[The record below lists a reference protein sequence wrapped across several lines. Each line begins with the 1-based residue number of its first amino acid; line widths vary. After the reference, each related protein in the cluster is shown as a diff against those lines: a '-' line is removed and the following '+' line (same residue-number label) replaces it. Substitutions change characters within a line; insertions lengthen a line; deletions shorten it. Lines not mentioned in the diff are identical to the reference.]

1 MPSGGVTRRPIFH
14 ARRPSPPRG
23 HARRCGAGRLRRGRQ
38 GGRRPRSRRAL
49 PGGAQRDDGAA
60 ACALLTS
67 GTRRQ
72 LEADEGESCE
82 KAIGAVEL
90 PAPSPV
96 GRVAVYITSA
106 SADLE
111 VGGTLFLDETPSG
124 WRVSAAGCA
133 PRPGGQPFDC
143 ELEV

>member
-1 MPSGGVTRRPIFH
+1 MRAAPVLLAATLAVAASAGCGTGGKEADASGV
-14 ARRPSPPRG
+14 
-23 HARRCGAGRLRRGRQ
+23 AGRFL
-38 GGRRPRSRRAL
+38 AA
-49 PGGAQRDDGAA
+49 AQRDDGAA

-82 KAIGAVEL
+82 KAIGSVEL
-90 PAPSPV
+90 PGPSPV
-96 GRVAVYITSA
+96 RRVAVYITSA

-124 WRVSAAGCA
+124 WRVSSAGCA
-133 PRPGGQPFDC
+133 PRPGRQPYDC
-143 ELEV
+143 ELEA

>member
-1 MPSGGVTRRPIFH
+1 MRAAPVLRAATL
-14 ARRPSPPRG
+14 
-23 HARRCGAGRLRRGRQ
+23 AGRLRRGRQ

-49 PGGAQRDDGAA
+49 PGGDAA

-82 KAIGAVEL
+82 KAIGSVEL

-106 SADLE
+106 SPDLA

-133 PRPGGQPFDC
+133 PRPGRQPYEC
-143 ELEV
+143 ELEA